1 MRTAGIAILVSL
13 ATATSP
19 AFCQDQR
26 TGPLS
31 PALQAHLQAERF
43 QIITSM
49 RGLPLG
55 VREKLQQMWGTTTLD
70 IAEPGGD
77 FQRMQAL
84 VGTPL
89 PLRRLVAAGCAADNH
104 CLVYYERGGASV
116 SQRVTL
122 FKWAPA
128 TTTFEWGATAPAG
141 LKSIDAVRIAIASGK
156 VTGGASSPW

>member
-1 MRTAGIAILVSL
+1 MKTACIAMLVTL
-13 ATATSP
+13 ATATPP

-122 FKWAPA
+122 FKWSPA
-128 TTTFEWGATAPAG
+128 TTTFEWGGTAPPG
-141 LKSIDAVRIAIASGK
+141 LRSIEAVRAAIAAGK
-156 VTGGASSPW
+156 IPGGQTAPW